1 MKKKFVSLLL
11 AGVMVVTGLIG
22 CSGSNTQSNGGGES
36 SSSAKGEDVTITY
49 SIWDSNQEKGIRTMA
64 DEFETANPG
73 IKINLQVV
81 GWNDYWTMLEAA
93 ATGGSLQIHFGCI
106 QMKFTDMLQM
116 ICLWI

>member
-49 SIWDSNQEKGIRTMA
+49 SIWDSNQEKELEQWQM
-64 DEFETANPG
+64 
-73 IKINLQVV
+73 NLKLLIQV
-81 GWNDYWTMLEAA
+81 
-93 ATGGSLQIHFGCI
+93 
-106 QMKFTDMLQM
+106 
-116 ICLWI
+116 